1 MRVKTELS
9 EMPRSYTVTNYAGTA
24 RIRFFEDVHE
34 EQREEGVV
42 YTATMWEMSC
52 PWMDNL
58 SQRIRRDPELWRAK
72 VKAVTAAEESAAR
85 LEELKVTA
93 TDDAICDIAEIV
105 ADLTDAV
112 VELAA
117 LIA

>member
-1 MRVKTELS
+1 
-9 EMPRSYTVTNYAGTA
+9 
-24 RIRFFEDVHE
+24 
-34 EQREEGVV
+34 
-42 YTATMWEMSC
+42 
-52 PWMDNL
+52 MDNL

-93 TDDAICDIAEIV
+93 TDDAICDLADIV

-112 VELAA
+112 TELAA